1 MLTLGL
7 FQECLTSFKWL
18 QRPSLVFW
26 RLAETSDHGGLTAAA
41 GLSGHWAKPSVN
53 SVVMELDSDLLGD
66 IQGRS

>member
-1 MLTLGL
+1 M
-7 FQECLTSFKWL
+7 
-18 QRPSLVFW
+18 FW